1 VAKATD
7 QEAPMSEHNGKLKFF
22 SLETDADGVT
32 VVTFNRPPVNAVS
45 FEVYPEIKKLAELVQ
60 STDETRVMILTS
72 PADARAWCG
81 GADLNDF
88 LPLGFDSRL
97 ERYRLVEDCLP
108 HLYNIDRPVIAA
120 LNMHAIGVGFVMSTF
135 CDIRVASE
143 EAFFAV
149 PEIDRGVMAGGG
161 GFFTRLNLPMG
172 KVREMVLTG
181 RRFTAEEL
189 RYSGIFDY
197 IVPKA
202 EVMPKALE
210 IARIIAK
217 KSLPALKFN
226 KKTMNLAETMP
237 WQSAY
242 SMTVPISAHLTSGT
256 DSKEGI
262 KAFLE
267 KRDPNYA
274 DR

>member
-1 VAKATD
+1 MSEQKGTLKYFTMATD
-7 QEAPMSEHNGKLKFF
+7 S
-22 SLETDADGVT
+22 DGIT
-32 VVTFNRPPVNAVS
+32 VVTFDRPPVNAMS
-45 FEVYPEIKKLAELVQ
+45 FDAYPELKILADIVE
-60 STDETRVMILTS
+60 SSEETRVVVITA
-72 PADARAWCG
+72 PPDARAWCG

-88 LPLGFDSRL
+88 LPLGFESRL

-108 HLYNIDRPVIAA
+108 RLYNMNRPVIAA
-120 LNMHAIGVGFVMSTF
+120 LNMHAIGVGFVMATF

-149 PEIDRGVMAGGG
+149 PEIDRGVMAAGGS
-161 GFFTRLNLPMG
+161 FFTRINMPAG

-189 RYSGIFDY
+189 RDTGVFNY

-202 EVMPKALE
+202 EVMPKAME

-226 KKTMNLAETMP
+226 KTTMNLAETMP

-242 SMTVPISAHLTSGT
+242 SMTVPISAHLTSMP

-262 KAFLE
+262 RSFLE
-267 KRDPNYA
+267 KREPDYSE
-274 DR
+274 

>member
-1 VAKATD
+1 MPDSDKR
-7 QEAPMSEHNGKLKFF
+7 LKFF
-22 SLETDADGVT
+22 KLETDSDGIT
-32 VVTFNRPPVNAVS
+32 VVTFDRPPVNAMS
-45 FEVYPEIKKLAELVQ
+45 FDVYPELKVLADIIQ
-60 STDETRVMILTS
+60 SSDESRVVVITS
-72 PADARAWCG
+72 PPDARAWCG

-88 LPLGFDSRL
+88 LPLGFESRI

-108 HLYNIDRPVIAA
+108 HLFNLNRPTIAA

-143 EAFFAV
+143 EAFFAI
-149 PEIDRGVMAGGG
+149 PEIDRGVMAAGGS
-161 GFFTRLNLPMG
+161 FFTRLNMPMG

-189 RYSGIFDY
+189 RETGIFNY
-197 IVPKA
+197 VVPKKD
-202 EVMPKALE
+202 VMPKAIE
-210 IARIIAK
+210 VARIIAK

-226 KKTMNLAETMP
+226 KTTMNLAETMP

-242 SMTVPISAHLTSGT
+242 SMTVPISAHLTSMP

-267 KRDPNYA
+267 KREAKYA
-274 DR
+274 DT

>member
-1 VAKATD
+1 VSEQKGTLKYFTMATD
-7 QEAPMSEHNGKLKFF
+7 S
-22 SLETDADGVT
+22 DGIT
-32 VVTFNRPPVNAVS
+32 VVTFDRPPVNAMS
-45 FEVYPEIKKLAELVQ
+45 FDAYPELKILADIVE
-60 STDETRVMILTS
+60 SSEETRVVVITA
-72 PADARAWCG
+72 PPDARAWCG

-88 LPLGFDSRL
+88 LPLGFESRL

-108 HLYNIDRPVIAA
+108 RLYNMNRPVIAA
-120 LNMHAIGVGFVMSTF
+120 LNMHAIGVGFVMATF

-149 PEIDRGVMAGGG
+149 PEIDRGVMAAGGS
-161 GFFTRLNLPMG
+161 FFTRINMPAG

-189 RYSGIFDY
+189 RDTGVFNY

-202 EVMPKALE
+202 EVVPKAME

-226 KKTMNLAETMP
+226 KTTMNLAETMP

-242 SMTVPISAHLTSGT
+242 SMTVPISAHLTSMP

-262 KAFLE
+262 RSFLE
-267 KRDPNYA
+267 KREPDYSE
-274 DR
+274 

>member
-1 VAKATD
+1 MSEQQGRLKYFKMATD
-7 QEAPMSEHNGKLKFF
+7 S
-22 SLETDADGVT
+22 DGIT
-32 VVTFNRPPVNAVS
+32 VVTFDRPPVNAMS
-45 FEVYPEIKKLAELVQ
+45 FEVYPELKVLADIVE
-60 STDETRVMILTS
+60 SGDETRVVVITA
-72 PADARAWCG
+72 PPDARAWCG

-88 LPLGFDSRL
+88 LPLGFESRL

-108 HLYNIDRPVIAA
+108 RLYNMNRPVIAA
-120 LNMHAIGVGFVMSTF
+120 LNMHAIGVGFVMATF

-149 PEIDRGVMAGGG
+149 PEIDRGVIAAGGS
-161 GFFTRLNLPMG
+161 FFTRINMPAG

-181 RRFTAEEL
+181 RRFTAQEL
-189 RYSGIFDY
+189 RETGVFNY

-226 KKTMNLAETMP
+226 KTTMNLAETMP

-242 SMTVPISAHLTSGT
+242 SMTVPISAHLTSMP
-256 DSKEGI
+256 DAKEGI
-262 KAFLE
+262 KSFFE
-267 KRDPNYA
+267 KREPDYSE
-274 DR
+274 

>member
-1 VAKATD
+1 MSEQKGTLKYFTMATD
-7 QEAPMSEHNGKLKFF
+7 S
-22 SLETDADGVT
+22 DGIT
-32 VVTFNRPPVNAVS
+32 VVTFDRPPVNAMS
-45 FEVYPEIKKLAELVQ
+45 FDAYPELKILADIVESSEQ
-60 STDETRVMILTS
+60 TRVVVITA
-72 PADARAWCG
+72 PPDARAWCG

-88 LPLGFDSRL
+88 LPLGFESRL

-108 HLYNIDRPVIAA
+108 RLYNMNRPVIAA
-120 LNMHAIGVGFVMSTF
+120 LNMHAIGVGFVMATF

-149 PEIDRGVMAGGG
+149 PEIDRGVMAAGGS
-161 GFFTRLNLPMG
+161 FFTRINMPAG

-189 RYSGIFDY
+189 RDTGVFNY

-202 EVMPKALE
+202 EVMPKAME

-226 KKTMNLAETMP
+226 KTTMNLAETMP

-242 SMTVPISAHLTSGT
+242 SMTVPISAHLTSMP
-256 DSKEGI
+256 DAKEGI
-262 KAFLE
+262 KSFFE
-267 KRDPNYA
+267 KREPDYSE
-274 DR
+274 

>member
-1 VAKATD
+1 MSEQKGLKYFKLATD
-7 QEAPMSEHNGKLKFF
+7 S
-22 SLETDADGVT
+22 DGIT
-32 VVTFNRPPVNAVS
+32 VVTFDRPPVNAMS
-45 FEVYPEIKKLAELVQ
+45 FDVYPELKVLADIVESSDQ
-60 STDETRVMILTS
+60 TRVVVITA
-72 PADARAWCG
+72 PPDARAWCG

-88 LPLGFDSRL
+88 LPLGFESRL

-108 HLYNIDRPVIAA
+108 RLYNLNRPVIAA
-120 LNMHAIGVGFVMSTF
+120 LNMHAIGVGFVMATF

-149 PEIDRGVMAGGG
+149 PEIDRGVMAAGGS
-161 GFFTRLNLPMG
+161 FFTRINMPAG

-181 RRFTAEEL
+181 RRFTAQEL
-189 RYSGIFDY
+189 RETGVFNY

-202 EVMPKALE
+202 EVMPKAME
-210 IARIIAK
+210 IARVIAK

-226 KKTMNLAETMP
+226 KTTMNLAETMP

-242 SMTVPISAHLTSGT
+242 SMTVPISAHLTSMP

-262 KAFLE
+262 RSFLE
-267 KRDPNYA
+267 KREPDYSE
-274 DR
+274 

>member
-1 VAKATD
+1 MASSD
-7 QEAPMSEHNGKLKFF
+7 GKLKFF
-22 SLETDADGVT
+22 RLETDADGIT
-32 VVTFNRPPVNAVS
+32 VVTFDRPPVNAVS
-45 FEVYPEIKKLAELVQ
+45 FEVYPELKVLADIIE
-60 STDETRVMILTS
+60 SDPATRVVVMTA
-72 PADARAWCG
+72 PPDARAWCG

-88 LPLGFDSRL
+88 LPLGFESRL

-108 HLYNIDRPVIAA
+108 RLYNMNRPVIAA
-120 LNMHAIGVGFVMSTF
+120 LNMHAIGVGFVMASF

-149 PEIDRGVMAGGG
+149 PEIDRGVMAAGGS
-161 GFFTRLNLPMG
+161 FFTRINMPMG
-172 KVREMVLTG
+172 KVREMVFTG
-181 RRFTAEEL
+181 RRFTSEEL
-189 RYSGIFDY
+189 RGSGIFDY

-202 EVMPKALE
+202 EVMPKAIE

-226 KKTMNLAETMP
+226 KTTMNLAETMP

-242 SMTVPISAHLTSGT
+242 SMTVPISAHLTAGA

-267 KRDPNYA
+267 KRDPAYS
-274 DR
+274 DK